1 MDISLRD
8 IIFKISQLN
17 AVHRYYIYKSVPQ
30 GVYFGQPPIL
40 EYLSS
45 HDSCTQRELA
55 DYLTVSPPSVA
66 MSIKRMQ
73 RAGLVEKAADESD
86 MRYNRIKITERG
98 QQISEKCRE
107 EFERIDRRMFEGFS
121 EQEIK
126 QLYSFLNRMSNNL
139 EADKISRKD
148 VVELFKQEK

>member
-1 MDISLRD
+1 
-8 IIFKISQLN
+8 
-17 AVHRYYIYKSVPQ
+17 
-30 GVYFGQPPIL
+30 
-40 EYLSS
+40 
-45 HDSCTQRELA
+45 
-55 DYLTVSPPSVA
+55 